1 VFVIVSKVSCCQ
13 KLLVAAFAGQQG
25 YQGSGVDGCEC
36 REKGEGEQGVFFH
49 ESAQQRQ
56 SPGTQLR
63 PSPQRRMRKA
73 ASWSSHLPFPYL
85 SELVDSPK
93 DLRSS
98 LGLFTNINNAYIRK
112 DVKNEFLPL
121 NGSSFSLSAIFLIF
135 NYELL
140 RKKKNKKIC
149 VVN

>member
-1 VFVIVSKVSCCQ
+1 
-13 KLLVAAFAGQQG
+13 
-25 YQGSGVDGCEC
+25 
-36 REKGEGEQGVFFH
+36 
-49 ESAQQRQ
+49 
-56 SPGTQLR
+56 
-63 PSPQRRMRKA
+63 MRKA
-73 ASWSSHLPFPYL
+73 AGWSSHLPYL

-98 LGLFTNINNAYIRK
+98 LGLFTNINNAYIRN

-135 NYELL
+135 NNELL